1 MSIQTLVSEAMTS
14 TQYLPRAEV
23 TVTTKELTADER
35 NEVLAF
41 LEERPIHTVAMAGFI
56 RDNGLVSPLNRGTFY
71 GCRNSEGRIEGV
83 ALIGHAT
90 LIDARTERA
99 MQEFALVAQT
109 AIKTHMIMG
118 EQDRIEEFWNY
129 YADNGLDMRRAC
141 RELLFE
147 TRRAVETTEEIPGL
161 RLATLDDIEL
171 ILPVHAGMA
180 EEESGV
186 NPLAVDPEGFR
197 ARCAR
202 RIEKGR
208 VWVIVE
214 DGELVFK
221 ADIVADTPSVV
232 YMEGIWVNPS
242 HRSTGRGRRALRQ
255 LCRNLLTRV
264 KSVCVLANEDNE
276 GAHSFYR
283 MCNFKLKSVYDT
295 IFLQQYGS

>member
-1 MSIQTLVSEAMTS
+1 MSIQSLVSEAMAA

-23 TVTTKELTADER
+23 TVTTEELTEDDR

-56 RDNGLVSPLNRGTFY
+56 RDNGLSSPLNRGTFH
-71 GCRNSEGRIEGV
+71 GCRNSEGRLEGV

-99 MQEFALVAQT
+99 MQEFALVAQ
-109 AIKTHMIMG
+109 ASVKTHMIMG
-118 EQDRIEEFWNY
+118 EQGSIDEFWNF
-129 YADNGLDMRRAC
+129 YADNGQDMRRAC

-147 TRRAVETTEEIPGL
+147 TRRAVETPEEIPGL

-180 EEESGV
+180 EAESGI
-186 NPLAVDPEGFR
+186 NPLDVDPEGFR
-197 ARCAR
+197 SRCAR
-202 RIEKGR
+202 RIERGR

-214 DGELVFK
+214 DGRLVFK

-232 YMEGIWVNPS
+232 YLEGIWVDPA
-242 HRSTGRGRRALRQ
+242 HRGTGRGRRALRQ
-255 LCRNLLTRV
+255 LCRDLLSRV
-264 KSVCVLANEDNE
+264 KSVCVLANEENE
-276 GAHSFYR
+276 VAHSFYR
-283 MCNFKLKSVYDT
+283 MCNFKLRSVYDT
-295 IFLQQYGS
+295 IFLQQD